1 MDLSNIPIAARFN
14 VSINTFQL
22 PSFSTG
28 VVFRVVHI
36 LKSIQDFWFWRSYL
50 GNTKHEAN
58 LFYFFY
64 LGIQKNSIENDSD
77 TLSVFARA
85 HENTSHWKIN

>member
-28 VVFRVVHI
+28 VEFRVVHI
-36 LKSIQDFWFWRSYL
+36 LKFIQDFWSWRSYL
-50 GNTKHEAN
+50 GNTRRT
-58 LFYFFY
+58 FF
-64 LGIQKNSIENDSD
+64 IFFI
-77 TLSVFARA
+77 
-85 HENTSHWKIN
+85 

>member
-1 MDLSNIPIAARFN
+1 MDLSIIPIAARFN

-28 VVFRVVHI
+28 VEFRVVHI
-36 LKSIQDFWFWRSYL
+36 LKSIQRFLVLAVLSR
-50 GNTKHEAN
+50 KHETRGEPF
-58 LFYFFY
+58 LFFY